1 MTGNTDLADF
11 TATELLRAYRR
22 KQASPVEA
30 TLAALARIDRFDGA
44 VNAFCFR
51 DDATALAM
59 ASASEARWAKGE
71 ANGLVDGIPTTIKD
85 LYPSKGWPTL
95 RGSRT
100 VSKQQQWNEDHPS
113 VASLRANGAVF
124 IGKTTTP
131 EFGWKGV
138 TDSPLTGVTRNPWNT
153 SKTPGGS
160 SGGAAVAAALGMGT
174 LHIGSDGGGSIR
186 VPAGFTGIFGHKPTF
201 GRVPAYPPSAF
212 GTISHIGPMTR
223 NVADAA
229 LMLTV
234 MSQPGAHAWHA
245 LPHDGADYRI
255 GLENGVRGLKIAF
268 SPTLG
273 YAKVDP
279 EVAAGVRA
287 AVEVLAELGAVVI
300 ERDPGLPDP
309 IETFD
314 RHWFIPSAY
323 VFGRM
328 TPEQQALVDP
338 GFRDVAELGAKL
350 GAMDYMQA
358 MSDRAH
364 YGTAMS
370 IFLDEFD
377 LLITPT
383 LPVPAFDAGELVA
396 DKTTQTRWTDW
407 TPFSYPFNLTQQ
419 PACSVPVGFTAA
431 GLPIGMQ
438 IVAGKYRESLVLQA
452 ARAYEAVHPFRMP
465 TAPRVTHAGC

>member
-1 MTGNTDLADF
+1 MTARTDLADF
-11 TATELLRAYRR
+11 TAAELLRAFRR

-30 TLAALARIDRFDGA
+30 TRAALARIDRFDGA

-51 DDATALAM
+51 DDDTALAM
-59 ASASEARWAKGE
+59 ARASEARWSKGQPC
-71 ANGLVDGIPTTIKD
+71 GLVDGIPTTIKD
-85 LYPSKGWPTL
+85 LHLTKGWPTL

-100 VSKQQQWNEDHPS
+100 VSTQQDWNEDHPA
-113 VASLRANGAVF
+113 VARLRENGAVF
-124 IGKTTTP
+124 VGKTTCP

-138 TDSPLTGVTRNPWNT
+138 TDSPLTGITRNPWNT
-153 SKTPGGS
+153 SRTPGGS

-174 LHIGSDGGGSIR
+174 LHLGSDGGGSIR
-186 VPAGFTGIFGHKPTF
+186 IPAGFTGIFGHKPTF
-201 GRVPAYPPSAF
+201 GRVPAYPPSPY
-212 GTISHIGPMTR
+212 GTISHLGPMTR
-223 NVADAA
+223 TVTDSA

-234 MSQPGAHAWHA
+234 MSRPDARGWHA
-245 LPHDGADYRI
+245 LPHDGTDYRV
-255 GLENGVRGLKIAF
+255 GLEDGIRGVKIAF

-287 AVEVLAELGAVVI
+287 AVEVLADLGAIVI

-323 VFGRM
+323 VYGMM
-328 TPEQQALVDP
+328 TPEQQAVVDP
-338 GFRDVAELGAKL
+338 GFRQVAELGAKY
-350 GAMDYMQA
+350 GVMDYMQA
-358 MSDRAH
+358 MSDRAK
-364 YGTAMS
+364 YGSEMS
-370 IFLDEFD
+370 VFLDEFD

-383 LPVPAFDAGELVA
+383 LTVPAFDVGELVA
-396 DKTTQTRWTDW
+396 DKTMQTRWTDW

-419 PACSVPVGFTAA
+419 PACSVPVGFTMA

-438 IVAGKYRESLVLQA
+438 IVAGKYKESLALRA
-452 ARAYEAVHPFRMP
+452 ARAYEALHPFRMP
-465 TAPRVTHAGC
+465 EAPRVTHV